1 MGHNKNLPLLFKIT
15 GKRMDDHNFV
25 PLLEPGK
32 KPDCCTS
39 SSKATESHHNT
50 RNDFKYVTPV
60 LKKEALEKCDQKSF
74 EDLQKVSLK
83 HIAKQKFPLMFH
95 VV

>member
-1 MGHNKNLPLLFKIT
+1 MENLPPLFKIT

-32 KPDCCTS
+32 KPECCTTAS
-39 SSKATESHHNT
+39 EATESHHNT

-74 EDLQKVSLK
+74 EDLQKVSKKKALLRK
-83 HIAKQKFPLMFH
+83 NSL
-95 VV
+95 